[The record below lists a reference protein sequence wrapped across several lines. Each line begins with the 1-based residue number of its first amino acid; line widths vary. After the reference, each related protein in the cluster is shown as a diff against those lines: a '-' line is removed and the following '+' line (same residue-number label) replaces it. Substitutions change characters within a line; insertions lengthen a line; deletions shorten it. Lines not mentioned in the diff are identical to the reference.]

1 MEELELKVILTKK
14 EYSFLAHVFKFFDIK
29 SVEQFNHYYD
39 DTDKSYNKSGI
50 TCRIRE
56 KNNDYVATV
65 KYHRGRGYA
74 TEYKR
79 KVINQYDCSLF
90 SGMDIFYQGVL
101 RTNRIVFE
109 PVYGIKMMLDEN
121 TYLDNVD
128 YELEIEY
135 IKEMG
140 RIALKILKS
149 ISIFLQHMGVVKD
162 SSEFYKRHKN
172 SKTKSER
179 FYERK
184 SSEKG
189 ERVS

>member
-1 MEELELKVILTKK
+1 MDKTILPFVLFQDNIN
-14 EYSFLAHVFKFFDIK
+14 EFNFKFFDIK

-109 PVYGIKMMLDEN
+109 PVYGIKMMKEASFILMLKVSLQVL
-121 TYLDNVD
+121 TYLNH
-128 YELEIEY
+128 YQ
-135 IKEMG
+135 MG
-140 RIALKILKS
+140 R
-149 ISIFLQHMGVVKD
+149 
-162 SSEFYKRHKN
+162 
-172 SKTKSER
+172 
-179 FYERK
+179 
-184 SSEKG
+184 
-189 ERVS
+189 